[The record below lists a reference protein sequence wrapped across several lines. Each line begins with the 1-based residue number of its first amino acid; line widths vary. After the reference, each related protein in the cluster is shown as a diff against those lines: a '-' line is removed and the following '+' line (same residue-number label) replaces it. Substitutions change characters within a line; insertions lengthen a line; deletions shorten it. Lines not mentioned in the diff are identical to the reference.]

1 MRSFLVLTI
10 FSAAADAGKAV
21 ISAGRGS
28 PNLECTVNNDL
39 GDGMVL
45 SASYDYSTCGDFIKD
60 ATLTGAVG
68 DVKYA
73 LKQVFRKASDTKL
86 KLSSVLSGTALS
98 AEYSQSAKAVE
109 LTASGSVAGVDIS
122 ASTKAAIDDI
132 DVSIPTA
139 KVGVAGGS
147 VSASLD
153 RRAPSAS
160 RTSRTRAPCPSARSA
175 PSTRRRGDGD
185 AQGVGQHAR
194 GGVLGR
200 RDRRAR
206 LGRRR
211 RAQGLEDHAVARLVV
226 LSAAERNGAT
236 LNIDNMPL

>member
-1 MRSFLVLTI
+1 ML
-10 FSAAADAGKAV
+10 AAKPSD
-21 ISAGRGS
+21 
-28 PNLECTVNNDL
+28 
-39 GDGMVL
+39 
-45 SASYDYSTCGDFIKD
+45 STCSDFIKD

-139 KVGVAGGS
+139 KVGVAVGDGY

-153 RRAPSAS
+153 QAGSFGVKDLSYSGTVSERSVSAKYAPPKG
-160 RTSRTRAPCPSARSA
+160 T
-175 PSTRRRGDGD
+175 
-185 AQGVGQHAR
+185 
-194 GGVLGR
+194 
-200 RDRRAR
+200 
-206 LGRRR
+206 
-211 RAQGLEDHAVARLVV
+211 
-226 LSAAERNGAT
+226 AT
-236 LNIDNMPL
+236 LKVSDSTLEEGVTWGAEIVVPVSADVDELKDSKITLSRAWSF

>member
-1 MRSFLVLTI
+1 MRSFLMLTI
-10 FSAAADAGKAV
+10 VAAAHAGKAV

-139 KVGVAGGS
+139 KVGVSVGDGY

-153 RRAPSAS
+153 QAGSFGVKDLSYSGTVSERSVSAKYAPPKG
-160 RTSRTRAPCPSARSA
+160 T
-175 PSTRRRGDGD
+175 
-185 AQGVGQHAR
+185 
-194 GGVLGR
+194 
-200 RDRRAR
+200 
-206 LGRRR
+206 
-211 RAQGLEDHAVARLVV
+211 
-226 LSAAERNGAT
+226 AT
-236 LNIDNMPL
+236 LKVSDSTLEEGVTWGAEIVVPVSADVDELKDSKITLSRAWSF